1 MITNQMF
8 LKDSVRGGILQS
20 NAFSYKLK
28 NICLLVSLLIL
39 LGMLT
44 APPTLAKESLAES
57 RQHAGTELSE
67 EARQAALMINRLRI
81 EAGLPPLTVHPLLNL
96 AANLHIQDMIA
107 TNHWGHSGSDGSNV
121 RQRITRLGYTIDGWA
136 GENWATYKDIQTS
149 VSWWMTDPPHRDNV
163 LNRAYKEMG
172 IGTAPHPRG
181 WGIILVVD
189 FTTGS
194 SNQVAGA
201 AIVPENAQAPL
212 PQVVVSAPQPVQN
225 VEGSIYTIQSGDTL
239 STIGQRYG
247 VNWRSIARAN
257 GLGEFSVLRIGN
269 QIVLPGVQSVQN
281 QGSAALTQAPAQS
294 AAAESYA
301 DAESYTV
308 VAGDT
313 LFGIAMRRQMH
324 WDDLAV
330 YNEISPNAIL
340 QIGDKIKIPSSS
352 SAENRAGIG
361 GEAENPP
368 LVQQPTRLHKV
379 QAGETLWSIAATYN
393 VDWYKLM
400 AVNGLKENSLI
411 AIGQEIRL
419 P

>member
-1 MITNQMF
+1 MITNQLF
-8 LKDSVRGGILQS
+8 LKDSVRGEILQS
-20 NAFSYKLK
+20 NAFSYKTK
-28 NICLLVSLLIL
+28 NICLLVSLLVL
-39 LGMLT
+39 LGMLA
-44 APPTLAKESLAES
+44 APPVWAEESLAES

-67 EARQAALMINRLRI
+67 EARQAALMMNRLRI
-81 EAGLPPLTVHPLLNL
+81 EAGLHPLNVHPLLNL

-107 TNHWGHSGSDGSNV
+107 TNHWGHTGSDGSSV
-121 RQRITRLGYTIDGWA
+121 RQRVTRLGYTIDGWA

-149 VSWWMTDPPHRDNV
+149 ISWWMTHPPHRDNV
-163 LNRAYKEMG
+163 LNRPYKEMG

-181 WGIILVVD
+181 WGVILVVV

-225 VEGSIYTIQSGDTL
+225 VEGSIYTIQAGDTL

-247 VNWRSIARAN
+247 VNWQSIARAN

-269 QIVLPGVQSVQN
+269 QIVLPGVQSTQN
-281 QGSAALTQAPAQS
+281 QSSAALTQAPAQG
-294 AAAESYA
+294 A

-313 LFGIAMRRQMH
+313 LFGIAMRNQMH

-340 QIGDKIKIPSSS
+340 QIGDRIKIPSSS
-352 SAENRAGIG
+352 SAGNRAGTG

-379 QAGETLWSIAATYN
+379 KAGETLWSIAATYN